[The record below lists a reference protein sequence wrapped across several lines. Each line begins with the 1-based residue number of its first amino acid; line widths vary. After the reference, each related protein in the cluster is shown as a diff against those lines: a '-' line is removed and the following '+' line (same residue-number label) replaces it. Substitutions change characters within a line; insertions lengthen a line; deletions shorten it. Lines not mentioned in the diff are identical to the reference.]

1 VAQPAQM
8 LLRDRECVCAEGALP
23 LLGQTCHSRLMTVA
37 KKVVLFNHK
46 GGVSKTTTTF
56 NLGWKLAEQGKTVV
70 MVDADPQCNLTGMVL
85 GYKQASELEDFY
97 RMQGE
102 SGATIR
108 SGLMPAFEA
117 LPKSISPVDLVPI
130 QARPGLNLL
139 AGDLRLSEY
148 ENTLGIAQE
157 LSSAIQALKN
167 LPGSL
172 NYLIDV
178 TAATVDADVVLIDVS
193 PGLGPVN
200 QNLVSTADFAIIP
213 SAPDFFSVMA
223 VDSLSRVLPKWIQWA
238 REASA
243 LPVLREASYPFPAP
257 NLKILGTIIQKF
269 RPRAGQPAASFQ
281 NWIDE
286 LNTAVETKL
295 VPPLESSNLLLN
307 WDDYAQFGVARNLSL
322 AQIAEFNSLIAK
334 SQETLTPIYALSS
347 AQLGAKGAVRENWE
361 ESRDNFNEQFE
372 QLART
377 ITGLMDA
384 AEVNELAS

>member
-1 VAQPAQM
+1 
-8 LLRDRECVCAEGALP
+8 
-23 LLGQTCHSRLMTVA
+23 MTIA

-97 RMQGE
+97 RMQGA

-117 LPKSISPVDLVPI
+117 LPRSIDPVDLVPI
-130 QARPGLNLL
+130 GSRPGLHLL

-178 TAATVDADVVLIDVS
+178 TAQTVDADVILIDVS

-223 VDSLSRVLPKWIQWA
+223 VDSLSRVLPKWTRWA
-238 REASA
+238 RDAAA
-243 LPVLREASYPFPAP
+243 LPVLQEASYPFPSP
-257 NLKILGTIIQKF
+257 NLKVLGTIVQKF

-286 LNTAVETKL
+286 LNIAVEQKL
-295 VPPLESSNLLLN
+295 VPPLEENGLLLD
-307 WDDYAQFGVARNLSL
+307 WSAYKKFGVTRNLSL

-334 SQETLTPIYALSS
+334 SQEALTPIYALS
-347 AQLGAKGAVRENWE
+347 AEQLGAKGAVQENWE
-361 ESRDNFNEQFE
+361 DSRDSFNEQFE
-372 QLART
+372 LLARN
-377 ITGLMDA
+377 ITGLMEA
-384 AEVNELAS
+384 AESTEIAS

>member
-1 VAQPAQM
+1 M
-8 LLRDRECVCAEGALP
+8 K
-23 LLGQTCHSRLMTVA
+23 TA

-85 GYKQASELEDFY
+85 GYKQASDLEDLY
-97 RMQGE
+97 RPHSE

-117 LPKSISPVDLVPI
+117 LPRSIEPVELVPI
-130 QARPGLNLL
+130 ENRPGLHLL

-157 LSSAIQALKN
+157 LSSAIQTLKN

-178 TAATVDADVVLIDVS
+178 TAETVDADVVLIDVS

-223 VDSLSRVLPKWIQWA
+223 VDSLSRVLPKWINWA
-238 REASA
+238 RDAAA
-243 LPVLREASYPFPAP
+243 LPVLQEASYPFPVP
-257 NLKILGTIIQKF
+257 KLKVLGTIIQKF
-269 RPRAGQPAASFQ
+269 RPRGGQPAASFQ
-281 NWIDE
+281 RWINE
-286 LNTAVETKL
+286 LETTVEEKL
-295 VPPLESSNLLLN
+295 VPPLEQNNLLLQ
-307 WDDYAQFGVARNLSL
+307 WSDYEAFGVYRNLSL

-334 SQETLTPIYALSS
+334 SQEALTPIYALST
-347 AQLGAKGAVRENWE
+347 AQLNAVGAVRENWE
-361 ESRDNFNEQFE
+361 ESRDRFNQQFE
-372 QLART
+372 DLANN
-377 ITGLMDA
+377 ITGLMA
-384 AEVNELAS
+384 SAESTSGAS